1 MVRRLR
7 SEPELIGMSTDYSP
21 TEIVHE
27 PYSGNTIILNER
39 NHTWFCIYKRSA
51 QPAMNV
57 LVCVKQI
64 PDPNAP
70 GKLDPQTKRLV
81 REGVDLVLD
90 PGDEHAV
97 EAGLQLVEK
106 DSGEVTVISMG
117 PAKAM
122 EAIRRALAMGAH
134 RGILV
139 SDPGLENSDALSTA
153 RVIAA
158 ATKGQSYDLII
169 CGTESTDGSSG
180 AVPAQLAELLELPL
194 LSFAKKLDVT
204 DGKASIDR
212 QTDDGY
218 DVVESPLPAVV
229 TVTGGINEAR
239 YPALRG
245 IMQAKNKE
253 VRQLTLAD
261 LGLEG
266 QAGTAAL
273 TQEVVEVAPAQSR
286 KAGEVVEDKG
296 EGAKRIADF
305 LKELKVI

>member
-1 MVRRLR
+1 
-7 SEPELIGMSTDYSP
+7 
-21 TEIVHE
+21 
-27 PYSGNTIILNER
+27 
-39 NHTWFCIYKRSA
+39 
-51 QPAMNV
+51 MNV

-97 EAGLQLVEK
+97 EAALQLVEK
-106 DSGEVTVISMG
+106 DSGDVTVISMG

-153 RVIAA
+153 RAIAA
-158 ATKGQSYDLII
+158 ATKGQNYDLII

-194 LSFAKKLDVT
+194 LSFAKKLEVSE
-204 DGKASIDR
+204 GKASIDR

-253 VRQLTLAD
+253 IRQVTLAD

-266 QAGTAAL
+266 QAGKTAL
-273 TQEVVEVAPAQSR
+273 TQEVVEVAAAEAR

>member
-1 MVRRLR
+1 
-7 SEPELIGMSTDYSP
+7 
-21 TEIVHE
+21 
-27 PYSGNTIILNER
+27 
-39 NHTWFCIYKRSA
+39 
-51 QPAMNV
+51 MNV

-70 GKLDPQTKRLV
+70 GKLDPQTHRLV
-81 REGVDLVLD
+81 REGVDLILD

-106 DSGEVTVISMG
+106 DAGEVTVISMG
-117 PAKAM
+117 PPKAID
-122 EAIRRALAMGAH
+122 AIRRALAMGAH

-139 SDPGLENSDALSTA
+139 TDPALENSDAISTA
-153 RVIAA
+153 RAIAA
-158 ATKGQSYDLII
+158 AVKGQTYDVII

-180 AVPAQLAELLELPL
+180 AVPAQLAELLGQPL
-194 LSFAKKLDVT
+194 LSFAKKVEVAQ
-204 DGKASIDR
+204 GKAVIDR

-218 DVVESPLPAVV
+218 DVVEAPLPAVV

-253 VRQLTLAD
+253 VKQV
-261 LGLEG
+261 GLSDIGLDG
-266 QAGTAAL
+266 QAGKAAL
-273 TQEVVEVAPAQSR
+273 TQEVVDATPAEAR
-286 KAGEVVEDKG
+286 KAGEIVEDKG
-296 EGAKRIADF
+296 DGAKRVADF

>member
-1 MVRRLR
+1 
-7 SEPELIGMSTDYSP
+7 
-21 TEIVHE
+21 
-27 PYSGNTIILNER
+27 
-39 NHTWFCIYKRSA
+39 
-51 QPAMNV
+51 MNV
-57 LVCVKQI
+57 FVCVKQI

-106 DSGEVTVISMG
+106 DGGEVVIISMG
-117 PAKAM
+117 PPRAL
-122 EAIRRALAMGAH
+122 EAIRRALAMGAN

-139 SDPGLENSDALSTA
+139 SDPELENSDALSTA
-153 RVIAA
+153 RALAA
-158 ATKGQSYDLII
+158 AIKGQPFDLII

-180 AVPAQLAELLELPL
+180 AMPAQLAELLGLPL
-194 LSFAKKLDVT
+194 LSFAKKLEVS
-204 DGKASIDR
+204 DGKATIDR
-212 QTDDGY
+212 QTDEGY

-245 IMQAKNKE
+245 IMQAKNKD
-253 VRQLTLAD
+253 VKQLSLAEIK
-261 LGLEG
+261 LEG
-266 QAGTAAL
+266 QAGKAAL
-273 TQEVVEVAPAQSR
+273 TQEVVAVAPAEAR
-286 KAGEVVEDKG
+286 KAGEVIEDKG
-296 EGAKRIADF
+296 EGAKRVADF

>member
-1 MVRRLR
+1 
-7 SEPELIGMSTDYSP
+7 
-21 TEIVHE
+21 
-27 PYSGNTIILNER
+27 
-39 NHTWFCIYKRSA
+39 
-51 QPAMNV
+51 MNV

-81 REGVDLVLD
+81 REGRGLVRD

-106 DSGEVTVISMG
+106 DGGEATVISMG
-117 PAKAM
+117 PPKAL

-139 SDPGLENSDALSTA
+139 TDPALENSDAISTA
-153 RVIAA
+153 RAIAA
-158 ATKGQSYDLII
+158 AVKGQTFDLII
-169 CGTESTDGSSG
+169 CGTESTDGSTG
-180 AVPAQLAELLELPL
+180 AMPAQLAELLGLPL
-194 LSFAKKLDVT
+194 LSFAKKLEVS
-204 DGKASIDR
+204 DGKAVIDR
-212 QTDDGY
+212 QTDEGY
-218 DVVESPLPAVV
+218 DVVEAALPAIV

-253 VRQLTLAD
+253 VKQVGLSDIGLA
-261 LGLEG
+261 G

-273 TQEVVEVAPAQSR
+273 TQEVVEATPAEAR
-286 KAGEVVEDKG
+286 KAGEVVEDRG
-296 EGAKRIADF
+296 EGAKRVADF

>member
-1 MVRRLR
+1 
-7 SEPELIGMSTDYSP
+7 
-21 TEIVHE
+21 
-27 PYSGNTIILNER
+27 
-39 NHTWFCIYKRSA
+39 
-51 QPAMNV
+51 MNV
-57 LVCVKQI
+57 VVCVKQI

-106 DSGEVTVISMG
+106 DSGEVVVVSMG
-117 PAKAM
+117 PPKAL
-122 EAIRRALAMGAH
+122 EAIRRAIAMGAN

-139 SDPGLENSDALSTA
+139 TDTGLENSDALSTA
-153 RVIAA
+153 RALAA
-158 ATKGQSYDLII
+158 AVKNLKFDLII

-180 AVPAQLAELLELPL
+180 AVPAQLAELLGLPL
-194 LSFAKKLDVT
+194 LSFAKKLEIS
-204 DGKASIDR
+204 DGKATIDR
-212 QTDDGY
+212 QTDEGF
-218 DVVESPLPAVV
+218 DVVEAPLPAVV

-253 VRQLTLAD
+253 VKQLGISD
-261 LGLEG
+261 LGLDG
-266 QAGTAAL
+266 KAGKGAL
-273 TQEVVEVAPAQSR
+273 TQEVVEVAPAEAR
-286 KAGEVVEDKG
+286 KAGEVIEDKG

-305 LKELKVI
+305 LQQIKVI